1 MSVIIDTSVWSQFFR
16 RRDPEDPR
24 AVELVEDLIIRRE
37 AVLVGIVKQELL
49 SGIKEPERFK
59 KLLSALSDFELLL
72 ASDEDHIMAGRFFSK
87 CRSCGVQGSFSDF
100 LICAQASN
108 HRMSIL
114 SSDGDFVH
122 YSKHIPI
129 SLTRQV

>member
-1 MSVIIDTSVWSQFFR
+1 MSVVIDTSVWSQFFR
-16 RRDPEDPR
+16 RKDPEDPR
-24 AVELVEDLIIRRE
+24 AVQMVADLILRRE

-59 KLLSALSDFELLL
+59 KLLFALSDFDPLL
-72 ASDEDHIMAGRFFSK
+72 ASDEDHVLAGRYFSK
-87 CRSCGVQGSFSDF
+87 CRSEGVQGSFSDF

-108 HRMSIL
+108 NRMSIL
-114 SSDGDFVH
+114 SSDGDFIY

-129 SLTRQV
+129 VLIPRK

>member
-16 RRDPEDPR
+16 RKDPEDPG
-24 AVELVEDLIIRRE
+24 AVEMVGDLIIRRG
-37 AVLVGIVKQELL
+37 AVLAGIVKQELL
-49 SGIKEPERFK
+49 SGIKEPERFR

-72 ASDEDHIMAGRFFSK
+72 ATDEDHILAGRYFSK

-108 HRMSIL
+108 NQMSIL
-114 SSDGDFVH
+114 SSDRDFIH
-122 YSKHIPI
+122 YLEHIP
-129 SLTRQV
+129 SKLTR